1 MEMEMCL
8 GLTLWE
14 CYSAFSNLASD
25 SLLVP
30 REKWMDGCSLVIMV
44 EGGGGRGDVKDSILP
59 PPSSLLCLP
68 RVNEFVASWLSGFGK
83 LLPPGDEHKLSKG
96 QARL

>member
-30 REKWMDGCSLVIMV
+30 REKWMDGCSLVIRV
-44 EGGGGRGDVKDSILP
+44 EGRGGRGDVKDSILP
-59 PPSSLLCLP
+59 PPSSLP
-68 RVNEFVASWLSGFGK
+68 ASQELTSSWQVGFRA
-83 LLPPGDEHKLSKG
+83 LASCSL
-96 QARL
+96 